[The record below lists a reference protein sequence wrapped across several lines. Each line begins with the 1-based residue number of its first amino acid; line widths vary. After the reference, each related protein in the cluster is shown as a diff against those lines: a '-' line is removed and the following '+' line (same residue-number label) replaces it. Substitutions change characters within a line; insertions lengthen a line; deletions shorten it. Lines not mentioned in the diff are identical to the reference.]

1 MKVLGISGS
10 PRRMG
15 NSELLLDE
23 CLKGAESRGAELEK
37 IILADLKITPC
48 LELNVCYD
56 KGECPIKDDMKGLYP
71 KLLEADYVVVSSP
84 IFFYTVTAFTKAF
97 IDRCQALWAT
107 KYILKQIPIG
117 GKKRKGIFI
126 SVGATRGRRLFEGVK
141 LTMKYFF
148 DAIDAE
154 YSGELL
160 IRGIE
165 KKGEIK
171 KHPTALKDAFML
183 GKNLVREREVKV

>member
-1 MKVLGISGS
+1 MGILGS
-10 PRRMG
+10 PRRKG

-23 CLKGAESRGAELEK
+23 CLKGAESQGAEVEK
-37 IILADLKITPC
+37 IILVDLKITPC

-56 KGECPIKDDMKGLYP
+56 KGECSIEDDMKGLYP
-71 KLLEADYVVVSSP
+71 KLLKADCVVVTSP
-84 IFFYTVTAFTKAF
+84 IFFYTVTALTKAF

-107 KYILKQIPIG
+107 KYILKQVPLG
-117 GKKRKGIFI
+117 GKKRKGVFI
-126 SVGATRGRRLFEGVK
+126 SVGATRGKRLFEGVK

-154 YSGELL
+154 YSRDLL
-160 IRGIE
+160 IRSIE

-171 KHPTALKDAFML
+171 KHPTALKDAFIL
-183 GKNLVREREVKV
+183 GKNLVKNWR